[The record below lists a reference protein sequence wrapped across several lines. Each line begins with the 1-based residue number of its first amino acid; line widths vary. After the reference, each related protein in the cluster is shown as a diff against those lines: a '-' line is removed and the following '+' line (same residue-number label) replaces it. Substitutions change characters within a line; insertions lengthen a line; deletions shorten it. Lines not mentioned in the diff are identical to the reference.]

1 MKLSCYLFITLWAQA
16 AAEEASNSLI
26 LTTAWVGLFSS
37 SSNIVAGFLITLSPL
52 ATALLSLYL
61 AALNLTE
68 AFVASTSILA
78 GMREARSKPEKIG
91 CSRVRSKWCNSY
103 RYIKLSSEFVVL
115 CDTSSV
121 LWTFQTPGLSGIP
134 IDSVVR

>member
-1 MKLSCYLFITLWAQA
+1 MTLSCYLLITLWAQA

-37 SSNIVAGFLITLSPL
+37 SSNMVAGFLIPLSPL

-78 GMREARSKPEKIG
+78 GMREARSKPETI
-91 CSRVRSKWCNSY
+91 CCCRVRSNWCNTY
-103 RYIKLSSEFVVL
+103 YYIKLQSKFVML

>member
-1 MKLSCYLFITLWAQA
+1 MTLCGCLFITLWAQA

-91 CSRVRSKWCNSY
+91 CSRVRSKWCNTY
-103 RYIKLSSEFVVL
+103 NIKLSSEFVVL